1 MKNLSDND
9 IKYLYKKIVLINVGI
24 KQTKVNHEESVYFIQ
39 DGNFDSSFKLSDYIE
54 IKNGTE
60 NFDKKIKELCL
71 FSKKNIDLLLLLRC
85 RVSHKI
91 KDLINKI
98 HQNITEQYNINL
110 DIKDLMSCFLEDD
123 GNRYIFAK
131 DLNSKRKSKIERK
144 PFDYEFIEEE
154 INRINQLKQKENNNK
169 LTKRQKYIRISPF
182 SAEIIASF
190 NHLNISEI
198 SNWTKYKLYGDSL
211 FRYKIGIH
219 GRLMLKTIWTLLGG
233 TSLTRI
239 LASLEATGNIKNKK
253 LEKEKELVEYYK
265 NNYKSERSKYKK
277 RYNTYIGWDPSYDDF
292 LNESE
297 QKLLR
302 NIGKQLKIYIGAN
315 GFFDSSKFSEDGEDG
330 YFDVFS
336 KIPSK
341 QKLKANELEFFIAKF
356 LRKKTK
362 FYLGQ
367 QLEKDMKTWKS
378 YPERKKAWLLMSK
391 INLENPYEKN
401 QIKDEYSLIA
411 SKCKSK
417 DGQSR
422 QVSWLSKRFNYE
434 KTLINVFNSF
444 TDELREIINSDT
456 YIEKF
461 NKENPNNQINDET
474 IKLIRKKFLYDS
486 QTKAGK
492 FEKKFIL
499 DNPSRFKKFIL
510 GFQNEFNPKKDR
522 KTVFIVLLR
531 ELLKENNIK

>member
-1 MKNLSDND
+1 MIDFQFPNKLLIKVLKENLILKNLSEND
-9 IKYLYKKIVLINVGI
+9 IKYLYKQIVLINIGI
-24 KQTKVNHEESVYFIQ
+24 KKTKVNDQESEYFIQ
-39 DGNFDSSFKLSDYIE
+39 DANFDSSFKLSDYID
-54 IKNGTE
+54 IQNGTD

-71 FSKKNIDLLLLLRC
+71 FGKKNIDLLLLLRC

-110 DIKDLMSCFLEDD
+110 DKKDLMSCFLEDD
-123 GNRYIFAK
+123 GSRYIFAK

-154 INRINQLKQKENNNK
+154 INRINQLKQKEKKGINNK
-169 LTKRQKYIRISPF
+169 ITKRKKYIRISPF
-182 SAEIIASF
+182 SAEIISSF

-211 FRYKIGIH
+211 FKYKIGIH

-239 LASLEATGNIKNKK
+239 IASLEASSNIKNKK

-277 RYNTYIGWDPSYDDF
+277 RYNTYLGWNPSYDDF

-297 QKLLR
+297 QKLLK
-302 NIGKQLKIYIGAN
+302 NIGKQLKFYIGVN
-315 GFFDSSKFSEDGEDG
+315 GFFDSSKFSENGEDDD
-330 YFDVFS
+330 FDFLS

-341 QKLKANELEFFIAKF
+341 QKLKANELEVFIAKF
-356 LRKKTK
+356 LKKKTK

-367 QLEKDMKTWKS
+367 ELEKDMKTWKS
-378 YPERKKAWLLMSK
+378 YPERKKAWVLMGK
-391 INLENPYEKN
+391 INLEKPYEKN

-422 QVSWLSKRFNYE
+422 QVSWLSKRFNFE
-434 KTLINVFNSF
+434 KTLLNVFNSF
-444 TDELREIINSDT
+444 TDELREIINSNK

-474 IKLIRKKFLYDS
+474 IKLIRKNFYM
-486 QTKAGK
+486 
-492 FEKKFIL
+492 IL
-499 DNPSRFKKFIL
+499 K
-510 GFQNEFNPKKDR
+510 
-522 KTVFIVLLR
+522 LR
-531 ELLKENNIK
+531 QVNLKRNSY